1 LPFLLHVSGQSG
13 RIFITRYPYDD
24 VNSEYINAVY
34 VDGFRVKDQFV
45 ATQFP
50 LTSTVSD
57 FWRLIAEKNVSLIVV
72 LNEVD
77 TQIEVC

>member
-1 LPFLLHVSGQSG
+1 
-13 RIFITRYPYDD
+13 
-24 VNSEYINAVY
+24 VY

-50 LTSTVSD
+50 MPSTVSD
-57 FWRLIAEKNVSLIVV
+57 FWRLICEKSVSLIVV

-77 TQIEVC
+77 MQIKVC

>member
-1 LPFLLHVSGQSG
+1 
-13 RIFITRYPYDD
+13 

-77 TQIEVC
+77 THIEVCSCTDKYEISDRDLRRACSYVS

>member
-1 LPFLLHVSGQSG
+1 
-13 RIFITRYPYDD
+13 

-34 VDGFRVKDQFV
+34 VDGFRVKDQFI

-57 FWRLIAEKNVSLIVV
+57 FWRLIAEKSVSLIVV

-77 TQIEVC
+77 TKIEVC